1 MQKLLDYVG
10 SAAGV
15 IGVLLCAVAGFARI
29 TGEFYVA
36 DYQATTLF
44 MVGIGIMVF
53 ACMAKLQCLVL
64 LGRMK

>member
-15 IGVLLCAVAGFARI
+15 VGMLLCAVAGFARI
-29 TGEFYVA
+29 TGEFYIGG
-36 DYQATTLF
+36 YEATTLF
-44 MVGIGIMVF
+44 IVGIGIMVF